1 MSLQQNAQYKENSKI
16 KMQTRPDDKH
26 ILKLFHQGGRNTN
39 EAFRLLV
46 DAYGEMLYRQI
57 RQITRN
63 HELTNDILQNVLVK
77 AFQKLDAFKGDS
89 ALYTWLYRIARNET
103 LNYLDKEKRRTGIDL
118 DEPVFEILAGSNSL
132 EQIDGE
138 RIHELLM
145 NAIDSLP
152 EKQAEVFQ
160 LKYFEELKYSEI
172 AERLETSEGALKASF
187 FHAKEKIKEFLL
199 NRLNQ

>member
-1 MSLQQNAQYKENSKI
+1 
-16 KMQTRPDDKH
+16 MQSRPDDKY
-26 ILKLFHQGGRNTN
+26 ILTLFHQGGRNTN

-77 AFQKLDAFKGDS
+77 AFQKLDGFKGDS

-103 LNYLDKEKRRTGIDL
+103 LNYLDKEKRRTGVDL
-118 DEPVFEILAGSNSL
+118 DEPVFEILAGSHSL

-138 RIHELLM
+138 QIQELLM
-145 NAIDSLP
+145 NAIDALP
-152 EKQAEVFQ
+152 EKQAVVFQ

-172 AERLETSEGALKASF
+172 AERLGTSEGALKASF

-199 NRLNQ
+199 NQLNQ

>member
-1 MSLQQNAQYKENSKI
+1 
-16 KMQTRPDDKH
+16 MQTRPDDKH

-77 AFQKLDAFKGDS
+77 AFQKLDGFKGDS

-118 DEPVFEILAGSNSL
+118 DEPVFEILAGSHSL
-132 EQIDGE
+132 EQIDGDQ
-138 RIHELLM
+138 IHELLM
-145 NAIDSLP
+145 NAIDALP
-152 EKQAEVFQ
+152 EKQAVVFQ

-172 AERLETSEGALKASF
+172 AERLGTSEGALKASF

-199 NRLNQ
+199 NQLNQ